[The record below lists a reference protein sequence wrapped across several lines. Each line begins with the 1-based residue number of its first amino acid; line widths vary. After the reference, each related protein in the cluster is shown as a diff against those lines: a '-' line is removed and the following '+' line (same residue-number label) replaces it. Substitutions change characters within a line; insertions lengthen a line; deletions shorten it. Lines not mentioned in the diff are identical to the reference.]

1 MSPIGQGT
9 VRREIHGWSI
19 RHDPA
24 LASLARTRGW
34 WLDTTIAEAASKLN
48 RDEPQRVLAID
59 GPHHLTVAKLYADA
73 LQLANAMRRQRLRA
87 GDVVSFML
95 PNWHESCVVYLAAS
109 IAGLVVNPLVTA
121 YRNAELKF
129 MLDDCRSRLIF
140 IPSSFRKHDYVQM
153 LSEVCRTLPQAPQ
166 VVVLR
171 GDAGP
176 FVSYDEFRASGEV
189 TEDFAP
195 VDPDSVRMV
204 LYSSGTTGRPKGV
217 LHTHN
222 SLNAD
227 IMQLHER
234 WGCDAHARFFIP
246 SPVSHIGGSI
256 YAFEMPLLFRVTAV
270 LLDVWDAER
279 AVETVDRAQCTHTA
293 GATPFLQ
300 QILSAA
306 KRRGSRLPSMELF
319 ICGGAS
325 VPPSLVR
332 EATEWFEKCVVTRV
346 YGSTEVPTIT
356 VGSVKPGDLAH
367 AADTDGEI
375 GYAEVK
381 LTDVNNGE
389 GEIWARAPQMLVGYL
404 RQEDEAGAF
413 DADGFF
419 RSGDLGRIQDGK
431 YIVISGRKKDL
442 IIRHGENISPKEVE
456 DVLLLHP
463 DIAEVA
469 IVGIPSERTGEM
481 ACAFLVPRNDAQL
494 TVSSVGEF
502 LSARTVARYKFP
514 ERVELRESLPKNA
527 TGKVLKHQLR
537 SELIESDQR
546 TGERS
551 IRA

>member
-1 MSPIGQGT
+1 MSEIGQASA
-9 VRREIHGWSI
+9 RREIHGWSI
-19 RHDPA
+19 RHNPA
-24 LASLARTRGW
+24 LASQARTQGW
-34 WLDTTIAEAASKLN
+34 WLDTTIAEAAARLI
-48 RDEPQRVLAID
+48 RAEPDRVVAID
-59 GPHHLTVAKLYADA
+59 GSHRLTAAKLHADA
-73 LQLANAMRRQRLRA
+73 LQLADAMRRQGLKT

-95 PNWHESCVVYLAAS
+95 PNWYESCVVYLAAS

-121 YRNAELKF
+121 YRNAELRF
-129 MLDDCRSRLIF
+129 MLEDCRSRMIF
-140 IPSSFRKHDYVQM
+140 IPSTFRKHDYVQM

-166 VVVLR
+166 VIVLR
-171 GDAGP
+171 GDPGP
-176 FVSYDEFRASGEV
+176 FVSYDEFRASGEAM
-189 TEDFAP
+189 DNFP
-195 VDPDSVRMV
+195 RVDPDSVRMV

-227 IMQLHER
+227 IVQLHER
-234 WGCDAHARFFIP
+234 WSCDAHARFFIP

-270 LLDVWDAER
+270 LLDIWDAEV
-279 AVETVDRAQCTHTA
+279 AVETIDRERCTHTA

-300 QILSAA
+300 QILAAA
-306 KRRGSRLPSMELF
+306 KKRGSRLPSMELF

-356 VGSVKPGDLAH
+356 VGAVQPGDVAH

-381 LTDVNNGE
+381 LTDVTNGE

-413 DADGFF
+413 DGDGFF

-431 YIVISGRKKDL
+431 YIVISGRKKDI

-456 DVLLLHP
+456 DVLVLHP

-469 IVGIPSERTGEM
+469 VVGIPSERTGEM
-481 ACAFLVPRNDAQL
+481 ACAFVVARNDIQL
-494 TVSSVGEF
+494 TVASLAEF
-502 LSARTVARYKFP
+502 LSARAVARYKFP
-514 ERVELRESLPKNA
+514 ERVELRESLPKNV

-537 SELIESDQR
+537 NELVESDK
-546 TGERS
+546 
-551 IRA
+551 RAG